1 MVQEGGCPD
10 FQTAVHLLTATCFTL
25 AAYAAWL
32 YLTLA
37 TIGSH
42 EPAYWDRALVCVGGG
57 LGVICFLVVT
67 FFSPA
72 LQGVSFCT
80 GSFLPCYPAQ
90 ANALWTC
97 SISLYRV
104 PKMHPSA
111 AFPRS
116 CSPHIPA
123 LPPPSHIAFSAPL
136 PLSPCHESFQS
147 SGQGT
152 PPPHSQGSR
161 EGALVVGSL
170 GAKAM
175 ARPRLH
181 PVPGADQAELSG
193 PPRAGVPGTPGPTP
207 PP

>member
-57 LGVICFLVVT
+57 WGLFVSLSSLSFLLHSRGFRFVLEASFPAILPRQMPCGRVQFLSTGSQRCTYLQHFLDPAVLT
-67 FFSPA
+67 FLHFRPPPISRSPLPSPCLLAMRVSSPA
-72 LQGVSFCT
+72 
-80 GSFLPCYPAQ
+80 A
-90 ANALWTC
+90 
-97 SISLYRV
+97 R
-104 PKMHPSA
+104 
-111 AFPRS
+111 
-116 CSPHIPA
+116 
-123 LPPPSHIAFSAPL
+123 
-136 PLSPCHESFQS
+136 E
-147 SGQGT
+147 